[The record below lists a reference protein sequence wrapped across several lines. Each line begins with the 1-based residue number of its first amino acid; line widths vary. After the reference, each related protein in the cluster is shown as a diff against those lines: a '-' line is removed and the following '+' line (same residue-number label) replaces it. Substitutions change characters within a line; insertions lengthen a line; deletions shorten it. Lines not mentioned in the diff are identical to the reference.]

1 MKKLLIATLVAVAAS
16 SWAQTSTVQTAA
28 DKAKAAVALALCSTC
43 GTVSEVT
50 QVKRKGH
57 GGALGAIG
65 GAVAGGV
72 LGNQVGGGTGKTVA
86 TVGGAVAGGVIGNEI
101 QKKMTSKK
109 VWVTTVKMKDGTV
122 KTFEQEP
129 APVWAVGNVVK
140 VDGTT
145 LTKQ

>member
-1 MKKLLIATLVAVAAS
+1 MKKLLIATLVAVTAS
-16 SWAQTSTVQTAA
+16 SWAQTSAVQTAA
-28 DKAKAAVALALCSTC
+28 DKTKAAVALALCSTC

-72 LGNQVGGGTGKTVA
+72 LGNQVGGGTGNTVA